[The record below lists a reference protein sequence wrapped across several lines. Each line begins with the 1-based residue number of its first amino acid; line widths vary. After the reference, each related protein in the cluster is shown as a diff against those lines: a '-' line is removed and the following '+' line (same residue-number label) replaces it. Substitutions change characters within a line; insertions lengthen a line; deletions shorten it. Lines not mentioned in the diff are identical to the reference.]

1 MLYQCVQNILRLPIH
16 CNGQT
21 LFPYLRFETE
31 HEMQPIRN
39 HRICVKKLYFYFCAF
54 SIQDFCERV
63 FFYFF
68 AIDISSHF
76 YRLPKCF
83 LFNCVSQQLLRNYPH
98 FGGKY
103 IFHNPGEID
112 QEEKNSGN
120 RGDSQKR
127 FLEILWYAFRL
138 HTTQPTQ
145 QAILEVEFTFQFL
158 IEF

>member
-1 MLYQCVQNILRLPIH
+1 MFSFQ
-16 CNGQT
+16 
-21 LFPYLRFETE
+21 LRFATIIEE
-31 HEMQPIRN
+31 
-39 HRICVKKLYFYFCAF
+39 L
-54 SIQDFCERV
+54 
-63 FFYFF
+63 
-68 AIDISSHF
+68 SS
-76 YRLPKCF
+76 
-83 LFNCVSQQLLRNYPH
+83 PH

-120 RGDSQKR
+120 RGESHKR

-145 QAILEVEFTFQFL
+145 QAILEEEFTFQFL

>member
-1 MLYQCVQNILRLPIH
+1 MFCQCVQN
-16 CNGQT
+16 CNVQT
-21 LFPYLRFETE
+21 LFPYSRFETE
-31 HEMQPIRN
+31 LEMQPIRN

-83 LFNCVSQQLLRNYPH
+83 LFNCVSQQLLRNYPLLILEVNTY
-98 FGGKY
+98 FITLEKSTKK
-103 IFHNPGEID
+103 
-112 QEEKNSGN
+112 KNSGN